1 MTIMKK
7 IIFVLILLVAAF
19 QTRVESACLPGF
31 SEIIIVIIPDT
42 WPNET
47 SWNVTD
53 NNGVVLA
60 SGLAVGDTIC
70 VPTSSCVIFTI
81 NDTFG
86 DGIYAPGGYW
96 VYADGTLVA
105 TGNSFG
111 YTAQHP
117 IGCPPGMFCTN
128 SLQLNYGTHT
138 ASFENTF
145 YTVTPTITGTYNL
158 TTCGLNTC
166 DTKIW
171 VYASCSGQ
179 MLDEGPPGTYAFND
193 NAACGLQANLN
204 VVLIAG
210 QTYYVRI
217 GDNINDC
224 PGTID
229 FTFSYVG
236 PISGCTDPLACNYNT
251 MATVDDGSC
260 VFYPNPLCAGP
271 DLKFDSVAFV
281 NSMSLMTI
289 NATGCDVDEGCVT
302 GYGTRYVISF
312 SSKIDNIGTLDYYIG
327 SPGANP
333 TMFNTV
339 NCHGHAHYE
348 GYGDYRLYD
357 INNNL
362 IPVGHKNGF
371 CVIDLCGFGQ
381 YTCGNMGI
389 SVNCYDIYGA
399 GTQCQWVDITD
410 VPDGQY
416 RLAIIVNSHH
426 LPDAMNHYEINHAN
440 NAVQVCIQITRN
452 SAGVPSYTVL
462 PSCTPFV
469 DCMGIP
475 GGAAMTDC
483 NGICAGPGIYGNI
496 NSDLA
501 LDSVDVED
509 YVSLL
514 ESNMGTPS
522 TCNDLNGDG
531 ELTVYDAA
539 LALWCVKTPHHPH
552 PAGSNF
558 NDCNFPHNI
567 LNPFDSTGMAIADV
581 NYTAGYVDIELSTIT
596 ADIKAYQ
603 FTMHGINVTS
613 VVSLSDPV
621 EFPVE
626 IRRIGTTNEIFAL
639 STLDS
644 ALARSNSPQL
654 LCRIFFSSITDTIIC
669 IEEIKEII
677 NQDFERTVTYIYGGC
692 RNTTATGLSSV
703 YSHFAVA
710 LIPNPVTNI
719 AYLQLPNGVTP
730 ETVEIMDMTGRIT
743 QVETSFKSNSYT
755 IDLSNYKSGLY
766 TVRINSKGQ
775 SGVARFLKL

>member
-1 MTIMKK
+1 MKK
-7 IIFVLILLVAAF
+7 CILALILFVLACQIKVDAAC
-19 QTRVESACLPGF
+19 TPGF
-31 SEIIIVIIPDT
+31 SEIIVVIIPDT

-47 SWNVTD
+47 SWNITD
-53 NNGVVLA
+53 NNGVILA
-60 SGLAVGDTIC
+60 SGLSVGDTVC
-70 VPTSSCVIFTI
+70 VPTSTCAIFTI

-96 VYADGTLVA
+96 VYVDGNLAA

-117 IGCPPGMFCTN
+117 IGCPPGMFCTS
-128 SLQLNYGTHT
+128 SLPLSYGTFT
-138 ASFENTF
+138 AGFENTF
-145 YTVTPTITGTYNL
+145 YSVTPPVTGTYNL

-171 VYASCSGQ
+171 VYSSCSGQ

-204 VVLIAG
+204 VVLLAG

-236 PISGCTDPLACNYNT
+236 PITGCTNPLACNFNT

-260 VFYPNPLCAGP
+260 VFYPDPLCAGP

-281 NSMSLMTI
+281 SSMSLMTI
-289 NATGCDVDEGCVT
+289 NASGCDVDEGCVT

-327 SPGANP
+327 NPSGNP

-452 SAGVPSYTVL
+452 LAGVPSYTLL
-462 PSCTPFV
+462 PACSPFV

-475 GGAAMTDC
+475 GGAAMLDC
-483 NGICAGPGIYGNI
+483 NGICAGPGMYGNI
-496 NSDLA
+496 NGDLV
-501 LDSVDVED
+501 LDTVDVED
-509 YVSLL
+509 YVNLM
-514 ESNMGTPS
+514 ESNMGTAT

-539 LALWCVKTPHHPH
+539 LALWCVNTPHHPH

-567 LNPFDSTGMAIADV
+567 LNPYDSTGLAIADV
-581 NYTAGYVDIELSTIT
+581 NFTAGYVDIELSTIT

-626 IRRIGTTNEIFAL
+626 MRRVGTTNEIFAL
-639 STLDS
+639 SILDS

-654 LCRIFFSSITDTIIC
+654 LCRIFFSAVTDTIIC

-692 RNTTATGLSSV
+692 RNTTTTGLV
-703 YSHFAVA
+703 TLQSHFAVA

-719 AYLQLPNGVTP
+719 AYLQLPHDVNP

-743 QVETSFKSNSYT
+743 QIEVTNKSNTYT
-755 IDLSNYKSGLY
+755 IDLSAYSSGLY
-766 TVRINSKGQ
+766 TVRIKAKGQ
-775 SGVARFLKL
+775 TGVARFLKL

>member
-1 MTIMKK
+1 MKK
-7 IIFVLILLVAAF
+7 CILALILFVLACQIKVDAAC
-19 QTRVESACLPGF
+19 TPGF
-31 SEIIIVIIPDT
+31 SEIIVVIIPDT

-47 SWNVTD
+47 SWNITD
-53 NNGVVLA
+53 NNGVILA
-60 SGLAVGDTIC
+60 SGLSVGDTVC
-70 VPTSSCVIFTI
+70 VPTSTCAIFTI

-96 VYADGTLVA
+96 VYVDGNLAA

-117 IGCPPGMFCTN
+117 IGCPPGMFCTS
-128 SLQLNYGTHT
+128 SLPLSYGTFT
-138 ASFENTF
+138 AGFENTF
-145 YTVTPTITGTYNL
+145 YSVTPPVTGTYNL

-171 VYASCSGQ
+171 VYSTCSGQ

-204 VVLIAG
+204 VVLLAG

-236 PISGCTDPLACNYNT
+236 PITGCTNPLACNFNT

-260 VFYPNPLCAGP
+260 VFYPDPLCAGP

-281 NSMSLMTI
+281 SSMSLMTI
-289 NATGCDVDEGCVT
+289 NASGCDVDEGCVT

-327 SPGANP
+327 NPSGNP

-452 SAGVPSYTVL
+452 LAGVPSYTLL
-462 PSCTPFV
+462 PACSPFV

-475 GGAAMTDC
+475 GGAAMLDC
-483 NGICAGPGIYGNI
+483 NGICAGPGMYGNI
-496 NSDLA
+496 NGDLV
-501 LDSVDVED
+501 LDTVDVED
-509 YVSLL
+509 YVNLM
-514 ESNMGTPS
+514 ESNMGTAT

-539 LALWCVKTPHHPH
+539 LALWCVNTPHHPH

-567 LNPFDSTGMAIADV
+567 LNPYDSTGLAIADV
-581 NYTAGYVDIELSTIT
+581 NFTAGYVDIELSTIT

-626 IRRIGTTNEIFAL
+626 MRRVGTTNEIFAL
-639 STLDS
+639 SILDS

-654 LCRIFFSSITDTIIC
+654 LCRIFFSAVTDTIIC

-692 RNTTATGLSSV
+692 RNTTTTGLV
-703 YSHFAVA
+703 TLQSHFAVA

-719 AYLQLPNGVTP
+719 AYLQLPHDVNP

-743 QVETSFKSNSYT
+743 QIEVTNKSNTYT
-755 IDLSNYKSGLY
+755 IDLSAYSSGLY
-766 TVRINSKGQ
+766 TVRIKAKGQ
-775 SGVARFLKL
+775 TGVARFLKL